1 MSRGYDDEDYGD
13 YDDDYD
19 DTVEYV
25 RKVKHQLKGVPAGV
39 KVTDAQI
46 IRKLEETNYDIKKTA
61 AFFKPKESKVPAQ
74 KTTAP
79 KAAPTSTSAGTVA
92 AAPAAGKSKLVPP
105 PPQAVVSPA
114 EAFPPAPHVIKG
126 EILLSD
132 DEEVVAAAVGALTLD
147 PIAAAGKQALTMV
160 VTGHVDAG
168 KSTLV
173 GHLLYKCGQ
182 VTQRTMHKYEKDSK
196 AIGKASFSLAWV
208 TDESQSE
215 REHGVTIDVA
225 ERWVYSLTIS
235 VLINVPNAT
244 MWNVLFHDAE
254 FSRRR
259 IGW

>member
-13 YDDDYD
+13 YDDDFD

-25 RKVKHQLKGVPAGV
+25 RKVKDQLKGVPGV

-46 IRKLEETNYDIKKTA
+46 VRKLEETNYDIKKTA
-61 AFFKPKESKVPAQ
+61 AFFKPKETKAPAP
-74 KTTAP
+74 KSAAP
-79 KAAPTSTSAGTVA
+79 KAAPKSVPTVTVA
-92 AAPAAGKSKLVPP
+92 ANVDKGKLAPPAPLAVAPSTECPP
-105 PPQAVVSPA
+105 PPV
-114 EAFPPAPHVIKG
+114 HVARG
-126 EILLSD
+126 EMLLSD
-132 DEEVVAAAVGALTLD
+132 DEEVAAASVGALSLD
-147 PIAAAGKQALTMV
+147 PTGAAGKQALTMV

-225 ERWVYSLTIS
+225 ER
-235 VLINVPNAT
+235 
-244 MWNVLFHDAE
+244 
-254 FSRRR
+254 
-259 IGW
+259 

>member
-25 RKVKHQLKGVPAGV
+25 RKVKDQLKGIPGL

-46 IRKLEETNYDIKKTA
+46 VRKLEETNYDIKKTA
-61 AFFKPKESKVPAQ
+61 AFFKPKDLKGAPKAP
-74 KTTAP
+74 AP
-79 KAAPTSTSAGTVA
+79 KAAPAPKS
-92 AAPAAGKSKLVPP
+92 APAATGADKSKLAPA
-105 PPQAVVSPA
+105 PPQATVSPTESA
-114 EAFPPAPHVIKG
+114 PPAPPVIKG
-126 EILLSD
+126 ELLLSD
-132 DEEVVAAAVGALTLD
+132 DEEVTAAAVGTLNLE
-147 PIAAAGKQALTMV
+147 PTTVTGRQALTMV

-173 GHLLYKCGQ
+173 GHLLYQCGQ

-225 ERWVYSLTIS
+225 ER
-235 VLINVPNAT
+235 
-244 MWNVLFHDAE
+244 
-254 FSRRR
+254 
-259 IGW
+259 